1 MHERLGEVAARALGE
16 QRVFGAQLHAAGEA
30 VLVVAIFGETHVAR
44 GNAGHR
50 ATAIEQHFGGGKARV
65 DFNSQRFRL
74 GRQPATDIPER
85 DHVIAVVVHQRRQHD
100 VRQAHGARRRQP
112 IEAVVAHLGLER
124 AILAAPVRD
133 QLVEREGIDHG
144 AGGIGRKLFEPDRR
158 GEPGGSGADDHNV
171 ELHRLAGGQFLCAHR
186 LLQSETAY
194 ASGRTVTTNR
204 ERSTPFTQAGQQALL
219 RRPTSAPIR
228 GAAMTS
234 TDREGAAREL
244 LAFYQEAGVD
254 ALLEETPTDRFASD
268 RPSAAPAPRVE
279 ATRAKGEAS
288 TARTVPTRE
297 RELPS
302 RVAAAVAVSPEAA
315 VMAAREAAKS
325 AASLE
330 ELRTMLE
337 RFEGCALRTTATQ
350 LVFADGNPQARVMF
364 VGEAPGR
371 DEDIEGL
378 PFVGR
383 SGKLLDRMMAAIG
396 LDRTSAYIANI
407 VPWRPPGN
415 RTPTPQ
421 ESAICLPFTLR
432 QIELADPDI
441 LICLGNPSTQTLLNS
456 KDGILK
462 TRGRWFPFH
471 TGTRE
476 IRAMATLHPAYLLR
490 QPLQKRLAWR
500 DFLAIKKAMAT

>member
-1 MHERLGEVAARALGE
+1 
-16 QRVFGAQLHAAGEA
+16 
-30 VLVVAIFGETHVAR
+30 
-44 GNAGHR
+44 
-50 ATAIEQHFGGGKARV
+50 
-65 DFNSQRFRL
+65 
-74 GRQPATDIPER
+74 
-85 DHVIAVVVHQRRQHD
+85 
-100 VRQAHGARRRQP
+100 
-112 IEAVVAHLGLER
+112 
-124 AILAAPVRD
+124 
-133 QLVEREGIDHG
+133 
-144 AGGIGRKLFEPDRR
+144 
-158 GEPGGSGADDHNV
+158 
-171 ELHRLAGGQFLCAHR
+171 
-186 LLQSETAY
+186 
-194 ASGRTVTTNR
+194 
-204 ERSTPFTQAGQQALL
+204 
-219 RRPTSAPIR
+219 
-228 GAAMTS
+228 MTS
-234 TDREGAAREL
+234 TDRKVAAREL
-244 LAFYQEAGVD
+244 LDFYREAGVE

-268 RPSAAPAPRVE
+268 QASAAPAARTEVAWPK
-279 ATRAKGEAS
+279 AEAS
-288 TARTVPTRE
+288 AAATARSVPARE
-297 RELPS
+297 RELAS
-302 RVAAAVAVSPEAA
+302 RVAAAVPPSPDAA
-315 VMAAREAAKS
+315 VMAARAAAKS

-330 ELRTMLE
+330 ELRAMLE
-337 RFEGCALRTTATQ
+337 RFEGCALRATATQ

-396 LDRTSAYIANI
+396 LDRTSVYIANI

-462 TRGRWFPFH
+462 TRGRWFSFH

-500 DFLAIKKAMAT
+500 DFLAIKKALAT